1 MANIVVEIV
10 EETLVHSP
18 LSVSGG
24 DGILEEWGS
33 VCAHLN
39 LILITGNILDE
50 VHSQGMKNIAWVLT
64 VDL

>member
-1 MANIVVEIV
+1 VANIVVEIV

-24 DGILEEWGS
+24 DGVLEGWGS
-33 VCAHLN
+33 VRSRN
-39 LILITGNILDE
+39 DLILITGDILDE

-64 VDL
+64 IDL